1 MTTLVLIASVFLP
14 VYSPKSESPLHVAAI
29 DTNTM
34 AVVKSWEFPSSYTGH
49 RSVCRLPGADTN
61 MVFHAWT
68 GGTTYNPDTDPFG
81 TSRGYEYPLVD
92 VTAESPITPRFDL
105 WKTPLMLVATTNTV
119 ATTNMPPTEPTRVR
133 VIRWKVDDA
142 PIYAMAVTNRV
153 VFDKVLDPHV
163 ATMLTEEDFL
173 GEGIHDLDWG
183 NFYDEVVNGRG
194 VVGRYKVEK
203 ADYLVFFGDGEVGWT
218 SSFETNKWLEASSRV
233 ITRRF
238 NTGPFVAVDVD
249 CEPATTGSCGAVSWN
264 TFIQYKSWDPMTSTN
279 APPVV
284 MSVIYND
291 GFDDET
297 FHDFLYFG
305 RSNVTFN
312 VYGTFRMP
320 PQSEDGKW
328 RWWPPSSFFVP
339 GRVFGICVGDAKYP
353 PSVAIDAGQGII
365 TNGTTVVSPIFVDY
379 YMSGGLYSQGHRP
392 VFCVIAPTN

>member
-1 MTTLVLIASVFLP
+1 MTLLALIASVFLP
-14 VYSPKSESPLHVAAI
+14 VYSPTSASPLHVAGV

-68 GGTTYNPDTDPFG
+68 GGATYNPGTDPFG
-81 TSRGYEYPLVD
+81 TSRGYEYPVVE

-133 VIRWKVDDA
+133 VVRWKIDDM
-142 PIYAMAVTNRV
+142 PTYSMAVTNRV
-153 VFDKVLDPHV
+153 VFDKVLDPRV
-163 ATMLTEEDFL
+163 ATMLTEADFL
-173 GEGIHDLDWG
+173 GEGIHDLDWD

-218 SSFETNKWLEASSRV
+218 SSFETNKWLEASARV

-238 NTGPFVAVDVD
+238 NDCKGFVATALTY
-249 CEPATTGSCGAVSWN
+249 EPATNGSFGAISWTVSYLRDGN
-264 TFIQYKSWDPMTSTN
+264 DYPLASTN
-279 APPVV
+279 VPPVA
-284 MSVIYND
+284 MSVIYK
-291 GFDDET
+291 DDWPSASMRQE
-297 FHDFLYFG
+297 FLAG
-305 RSNVTFN
+305 HSDSNLTFN

-320 PQSEDGKW
+320 PQSGDGRW
-328 RWWPPSSFFVP
+328 RWWPPSSFSAP
-339 GRVFGICVGDAKYP
+339 GRVFGIYIGDAKCP
-353 PSVAIDAGQGII
+353 PRIRYDGDRF
-365 TNGTTVVSPIFVDY
+365 TNSTVTVISISEIGF
-379 YMSGGLYSQGHRP
+379 GLNA
-392 VFCVIAPTN
+392 FCEIPE